1 MEQFMVQA
9 EKPRG
14 PNFHCLCLI
23 DWLCGVPEPRAQVLD
38 TDISG
43 PAANLVQGQSGAASQ

>member
-43 PAANLVQGQSGAASQ
+43 PAANLVLGQSGAASQ